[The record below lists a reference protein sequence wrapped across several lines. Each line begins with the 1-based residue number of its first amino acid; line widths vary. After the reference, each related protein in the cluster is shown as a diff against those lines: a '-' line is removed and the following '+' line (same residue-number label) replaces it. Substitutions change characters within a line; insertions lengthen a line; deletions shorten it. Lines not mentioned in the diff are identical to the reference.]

1 MTCVK
6 ELRRR
11 LVEYTPPNDEA
22 APIAVAVLFDATV
35 DANTDAI
42 PNLVPHIGVS
52 TTQKIEPS
60 PIPQLSPRGSPPL
73 ERHSIVGAAPVPEE
87 EHN

>member
-22 APIAVAVLFDATV
+22 APIAVAVPPDVTIDAT
-35 DANTDAI
+35 ADAI
-42 PNLVPHIGVS
+42 PNFVPHTGIS
-52 TTQKIEPS
+52 TT
-60 PIPQLSPRGSPPL
+60 
-73 ERHSIVGAAPVPEE
+73 
-87 EHN
+87 